1 MNHFVQRDWPDR
13 PPAIKGRFYR
23 KSLLIV
29 LSITCLP
36 TAIIGITLYLLGSS
50 HIGKEVTSSN
60 EALLLN
66 AVKRINGD
74 LNQLELTATQW
85 AFDPRFDGS
94 LRNVDLKDQY
104 TVTQNLY
111 RTLTVMK
118 GFYPLVDQVHLFVD
132 GKSPVVVSDFD
143 GIEAVSS
150 PDDLAGYRAV
160 MSSKQGAFWLNGFP
174 RVNRSD
180 DHTVA
185 LVHKVPGIGQPYG
198 TLIFYLDRDKL
209 VSLVHEL
216 SLGKAGSSFIIDEK
230 GRFVVTEKGAG
241 LPEGTP
247 FETALA
253 AEIKRR
259 ETGSGTFLYNFQGE
273 TYTVTFGD
281 FTRLG
286 LHWTYVTAASLSSMT
301 APVKMMSRMIVGVSL
316 FGFVVALLLS
326 WLASKRIYHPIHRL
340 VGLFHDERRAPDPP
354 SDEIGFLEKQWRHL
368 NRESRELR
376 EKLEQAQ
383 PWMRS
388 SFLLHLIQGHY
399 YSFTEEELRERMNAY
414 GWSMDGKRFLLVLL
428 QVTGLSR
435 LQGRFTDGDA
445 QLVSFA
451 AANIAQELTAAR
463 GEQADIVNFQ
473 DLSVGIL
480 LSFGREEPEEA
491 ARGSAFQLAASLAE
505 TICAVLKVQSTI
517 LIGRP
522 LPRIAD
528 LPESLRHLR
537 QAARYRDVQ
546 EETQILSLEDL
557 LPSMGR
563 EAVPYP
569 FGAEKEVKQAIRM
582 GLPEEAAAAVQ
593 SFVEILVQEGG
604 KEMFVQDGALQLLG
618 SIQHAILEA
627 GYQPRGLYGDDD
639 LYAELRG
646 MRDPERMTEWFR
658 VRVIGPYGKALACDK
673 ALHQRRLVERAMEYV
688 KENYDSDVSL
698 ERCAEDLG
706 TSPFT
711 LSKAFKHIADI
722 NFIDYLIQLRIE
734 KAKELLD
741 DTDMKVGEIALQIG
755 YQPSYLNRL
764 FKKLVGVTPG
774 QYRER
779 KANLE

>member
-1 MNHFVQRDWPDR
+1 M
-13 PPAIKGRFYR
+13 
-23 KSLLIV
+23 
-29 LSITCLP
+29 
-36 TAIIGITLYLLGSS
+36 
-50 HIGKEVTSSN
+50 
-60 EALLLN
+60 
-66 AVKRINGD
+66 
-74 LNQLELTATQW
+74 
-85 AFDPRFDGS
+85 
-94 LRNVDLKDQY
+94 
-104 TVTQNLY
+104 
-111 RTLTVMK
+111 
-118 GFYPLVDQVHLFVD
+118 
-132 GKSPVVVSDFD
+132 
-143 GIEAVSS
+143 
-150 PDDLAGYRAV
+150 
-160 MSSKQGAFWLNGFP
+160 
-174 RVNRSD
+174 
-180 DHTVA
+180 
-185 LVHKVPGIGQPYG
+185 
-198 TLIFYLDRDKL
+198 
-209 VSLVHEL
+209 
-216 SLGKAGSSFIIDEK
+216 
-230 GRFVVTEKGAG
+230 
-241 LPEGTP
+241 
-247 FETALA
+247 
-253 AEIKRR
+253 
-259 ETGSGTFLYNFQGE
+259 
-273 TYTVTFGD
+273 
-281 FTRLG
+281 
-286 LHWTYVTAASLSSMT
+286 
-301 APVKMMSRMIVGVSL
+301 
-316 FGFVVALLLS
+316 
-326 WLASKRIYHPIHRL
+326 
-340 VGLFHDERRAPDPP
+340 
-354 SDEIGFLEKQWRHL
+354 
-368 NRESRELR
+368 
-376 EKLEQAQ
+376 
-383 PWMRS
+383 
-388 SFLLHLIQGHY
+388 
-399 YSFTEEELRERMNAY
+399 
-414 GWSMDGKRFLLVLL
+414 
-428 QVTGLSR
+428 
-435 LQGRFTDGDA
+435 
-445 QLVSFA
+445 
-451 AANIAQELTAAR
+451 TAAR

-480 LSFGREEPEEA
+480 LSFGREQPEEA

-627 GYQPRGLYGDDD
+627 GYQLRGLYGDDD

-658 VRVIGPYGKALACDK
+658 VRVIKPYGKALACDK